1 MDRDGGG
8 RDNEPRKRPHEFAQS
23 SVPAKK
29 SKPSKPYSGSG
40 IPDENVSGWQAALG
54 SSLADQLEHLTVKKN
69 LTARQVKKLLRAVLT
84 NEDVI
89 SAFRR
94 YINLSEPETGEI
106 SASTKRRA
114 RDLGLLSESSEDLQS
129 TVSQSLEP
137 RVITRSLARTIQH
150 SLREYFPQDTSAAC
164 KEPSTILDMEFPEE
178 DDEGTFRCKSFSVD
192 KDVDEDYLPGP
203 LDFCILERNRALDV
217 SIDGDAPPDFTQSR
231 LEESGIST
239 QCEEHSQQ
247 SSSTDDSTSAALIA
261 PSTSNNWLLEDNSTE
276 GDSSV
281 NDATEMYADRL
292 RSSHA
297 HETNNVLIDPESN
310 VVSNSDE
317 LPKSSHQSD
326 LEGHTNIKVTNSA
339 ESSIVLS
346 DDPVEYV
353 NDVDDDVYA
362 EFLRSLFASN
372 GSTHTTPTKKT
383 RLPSGDTRTHIS
395 ERLSGQS
402 SDVEV
407 PKSSIEHQSNPTG
420 VEGVEG
426 EEDEEDEDDPD
437 DPEFDV
443 MAELDQV
450 DRDDFIDELR
460 DDRAV
465 RVSKMEAKSLHQD
478 MRELFSDEEGGN
490 QNDNRLDRPNASTV
504 FAMKSHCHRL
514 LSRFPKIEQPDEPE
528 DPENVPDPSDDEPDE
543 CLAESLPAGHLNR
556 LHGPLPKQHEFSPDQ
571 LLQLQR
577 QLGMHVQLL
586 TTQFLCTY
594 DFSHLHL
601 SVTRPCASALREL
614 ASRRDA
620 FDLMASQQLVQA
632 STGEPTGFENNNVR
646 SFYWSCP
653 SLSEAVRLISDYAGL
668 SLLPR
673 IPKHLNRSGG
683 APVIDT
689 GHQAGF
695 AAQRRSFAANHLP
708 LPLCLIRLM
717 TGNPIWSYPYLMPC
731 ILPALYEPPE
741 VPQRRRRLAFHPPE
755 DALILLGLD
764 DFSATFLPP
773 AENTEPAVPTLH
785 DDLQSHQSR
794 YLTYRMVRKHLLPH
808 RTLLQLRTRRWNLLS
823 SFSANKLKARSL
835 TPLATSRLYELY
847 VDVPHRAPLNKR
859 LLRTFAEEVSKC
871 SIPQHIPLRSGCLSD
886 MPSEELFRRDGLPR
900 QVGYETVLLN
910 LSTERPCRGEL
921 SKLVHDMLTD
931 FVQQA
936 ECLWWCWWSH
946 EKVGVRPRLTASDR
960 PVASEASYVSEQ
972 TVLKPEG
979 TDSAQRDLS
988 MLGPTFLPA
997 IPVDF
1002 TPDGNVI
1009 LSKNAE
1015 PALVEINMATSVP
1028 ASMPPT
1034 TSVMATNCRS
1044 TETVTLPKPPCIT
1057 DHIEAVLAEIRKQ
1070 AAFQSEHRYHSR
1082 RRLSCQLNPR
1092 TLKQLAS
1099 PSPLSGKLPIP
1110 RLSSQRTS
1118 LLPRRGS
1125 KTVKAKNNASN
1136 LLPASK
1142 ASIQLVRPSSQV
1154 SNTVVPMS
1162 NPIDPTLMGMY
1173 CSLNRC
1179 QKYVDSLVNQFH
1191 CGFDKLVSDS
1201 GEALFGPFKFPNPVS
1216 NRRFPTGQ
1224 PGHTEGSAPSD
1235 NQVVSHT
1242 GAVNT
1247 QQQQPISVFP
1257 NSCFLT
1263 ANRFLTRCK
1272 ARNEATTADLLTLP
1286 SSTLPHKRSVLDEFD
1301 VHRARSLLDRF
1312 RVYLTPTDY
1321 GLIVLSLRQMN
1332 QVVYDTGATRLSVA
1346 QHQKDIL
1353 LCLASILDQLR
1364 GHPFLWEDFLCLL
1377 TADQAKQLGLL
1388 PVYLDLVRVGRVQR
1402 VLQDLVPRGKR
1413 FWRRLRNL
1421 ADSYDAEDRPVP
1433 PKRAIL
1439 EQNEQS
1445 DQALSSSLKPVLSQ
1459 TNSSTPCTR
1468 FQQVK
1473 RNHKLLRGKHVRTRF
1488 VRFPLPRTWAFL
1500 ESTWRG
1506 RPILMSQIA
1515 CLLNTHHKPYSG
1527 FEQAFEEIDLL
1538 ARQPLGRFHPNTPF
1552 SEATTDFVC
1561 ELADGW
1567 EVCTALSAS
1576 VRRLGLG
1583 AGSQVTNKNCPCSCH
1598 PIAITTSLSGKPLKP
1613 DSLNSRHC
1621 MSCGLKV
1628 HHGIVYVEESNF
1640 HLRNV
1645 QIIWPANFRLKTR
1658 LTPLVSHVVSQPN
1671 TGRMGTTPFGSTRA
1685 MLARLA
1691 ELHARS
1697 NEDDSFTNV
1706 LPDLARRRVS
1716 LEFLPPSVKLESP
1729 QTPIVSVQEDIV
1741 LRQGKGEADDVVQAT
1756 SPPSFNPPVDREGNE
1771 EDGEGQSSESSETPV
1786 AGEFT
1791 RSPEHST
1798 SPAHWLLDDEAAC
1811 FNTEAFSSQDS
1822 SRCWQSTTG
1831 GNRSTWHSDED
1842 RQLLEFCK
1850 ARGRYSST
1858 MFVDLA
1864 RCWVPKP
1871 FAHSCCRTAIE
1882 LETRFKRLMRR
1893 ALGDAYDPELFRSP
1907 ERESSDDGD

>member
-1 MDRDGGG
+1 MEFPEEDDEGTLRCKSFSVEKDVDEDYLPGPLDFCILERNRALDVSIDGDAPSDFTQNRLEESGISTQC
-8 RDNEPRKRPHEFAQS
+8 EEHSQQS
-23 SVPAKK
+23 SSTDGSTTSAALIAPSTSNNWLLEDNSTEGDSSVNNTTEMYADRLRSNHVHETSNMLIDPESDAVNNLEELPKSFHQSDLEGHTNIKVTNSAESSMVLPADPVEYVHDVDDDVYAEFLRSLFASNSSTHTTPTKK
-29 SKPSKPYSGSG
+29 
-40 IPDENVSGWQAALG
+40 AALG
-54 SSLADQLEHLTVKKN
+54 SSLADQLEQLTVKKN

-106 SASTKRRA
+106 SATTKRRA
-114 RDLGLLSESSEDLQS
+114 RDLGLLSASSEDLQS

-137 RVITRSLARTIQH
+137 RVITR
-150 SLREYFPQDTSAAC
+150 
-164 KEPSTILDMEFPEE
+164 
-178 DDEGTFRCKSFSVD
+178 
-192 KDVDEDYLPGP
+192 
-203 LDFCILERNRALDV
+203 
-217 SIDGDAPPDFTQSR
+217 
-231 LEESGIST
+231 
-239 QCEEHSQQ
+239 
-247 SSSTDDSTSAALIA
+247 
-261 PSTSNNWLLEDNSTE
+261 
-276 GDSSV
+276 
-281 NDATEMYADRL
+281 
-292 RSSHA
+292 
-297 HETNNVLIDPESN
+297 
-310 VVSNSDE
+310 
-317 LPKSSHQSD
+317 
-326 LEGHTNIKVTNSA
+326 
-339 ESSIVLS
+339 
-346 DDPVEYV
+346 
-353 NDVDDDVYA
+353 
-362 EFLRSLFASN
+362 
-372 GSTHTTPTKKT
+372 
-383 RLPSGDTRTHIS
+383 
-395 ERLSGQS
+395 
-402 SDVEV
+402 
-407 PKSSIEHQSNPTG
+407 
-420 VEGVEG
+420 
-426 EEDEEDEDDPD
+426 
-437 DPEFDV
+437 
-443 MAELDQV
+443 
-450 DRDDFIDELR
+450 
-460 DDRAV
+460 
-465 RVSKMEAKSLHQD
+465 
-478 MRELFSDEEGGN
+478 
-490 QNDNRLDRPNASTV
+490 
-504 FAMKSHCHRL
+504 
-514 LSRFPKIEQPDEPE
+514 
-528 DPENVPDPSDDEPDE
+528 
-543 CLAESLPAGHLNR
+543 
-556 LHGPLPKQHEFSPDQ
+556 FSPDQ

-620 FDLMASQQLVQA
+620 FDLMASQQIVQA
-632 STGEPTGFENNNVR
+632 STGEPTGCENNNLR

-668 SLLPR
+668 SHLPR
-673 IPKHLNRSGG
+673 IPKHFNRSGG
-683 APVIDT
+683 ATVIDA
-689 GHQAGF
+689 GHQAGLT
-695 AAQRRSFAANHLP
+695 AQRRSFAANHLP

-731 ILPALYEPPE
+731 MLPTLYEPPE

-773 AENTEPAVPTLH
+773 AENTEPAVPTFH

-823 SFSANKLKARSL
+823 SYSANKLKTRSL
-835 TPLATSRLYELY
+835 APLATSRLYELY
-847 VDVPHRAPLNKR
+847 VDVPHRAPLNRR

-960 PVASEASYVSEQ
+960 PVASGASYVSEQ

-979 TDSAQRDLS
+979 TESAQRDLS

-997 IPVDF
+997 IPVDFTPDGPFTKTCVKLFSDEEGENQNDNRLDRPNASTVFAMKSHCHRLLSRFPKIEQPDEPENLENALDPSDDEPDECLAGSLPVGHLSRLHGPLPKQHDYSANKLKTRSLAPLATSRLYELYVDVPHRAPLNRRLLRTFAEEVSKCSIPQHIPLRSGCLSDMPSEELFRRDGLPRQVGYETVLLNLSTERPSCWTDFSTLSIPVDF

-1028 ASMPPT
+1028 SSMPPT
-1034 TSVMATNCRS
+1034 TSVMATNCRP
-1044 TETVTLPKPPCIT
+1044 TETVISPKPPCIT
-1057 DHIEAVLAEIRKQ
+1057 DHIEAVLAEIRRQ

-1110 RLSSQRTS
+1110 RLSSQRTA

-1125 KTVKAKNNASN
+1125 KTVKAKNNTSD
-1136 LLPASK
+1136 LLPAAK
-1142 ASIQLVRPSSQV
+1142 ALIPLVRSSSQM
-1154 SNTVVPMS
+1154 SNTVAPMS

-1224 PGHTEGSAPSD
+1224 SSHTEGSAPSD
-1235 NQVVSHT
+1235 NQVAAHT
-1242 GAVNT
+1242 DTVNT
-1247 QQQQPISVFP
+1247 QQQHPISVFP

-1312 RVYLTPTDY
+1312 RVYLTPADY
-1321 GLIVLSLRQMN
+1321 GSIVLSLRQMN
-1332 QVVYDTGATRLSVA
+1332 QVVYDTSATRLSVA

-1388 PVYLDLVRVGRVQR
+1388 SVYLDLVRVGRVQR

-1439 EQNEQS
+1439 QQNEQS
-1445 DQALSSSLKPVLSQ
+1445 DQALFSSLKPVLSQ
-1459 TNSSTPCTR
+1459 TSSSTPCLR
-1468 FQQVK
+1468 SQQVK

-1500 ESTWRG
+1500 ESTWRS

-1538 ARQPLGRFHPNTPF
+1538 ARQPLGKFHLNTPF
-1552 SEATTDFVC
+1552 SEATADFVR

-1576 VRRLGLG
+1576 VRRLGLV
-1583 AGSQVTNKNCPCSCH
+1583 ANSQVTNKNCPCSCH
-1598 PIAITTSLSGKPLKP
+1598 FNAITTSLSGRPLKP
-1613 DSLNSRHC
+1613 DSLSLRHC

-1628 HHGIVYVEESNF
+1628 HRGIVYVEESNF

-1645 QIIWPANFRLKTR
+1645 QIIWPEKFRLKTR

-1671 TGRMGTTPFGSTRA
+1671 TGRMGTTPFSSTRA

-1697 NEDDSFTNV
+1697 NEDGSFMNV

-1716 LEFLPPSVKLESP
+1716 LEFLPPSVKLESL
-1729 QTPIVSVQEDIV
+1729 QTPIVSVQEDLV

-1756 SPPSFNPPVDREGNE
+1756 AKPASNPPIDREDNDV
-1771 EDGEGQSSESSETPV
+1771 DGEDQSNESSETPV
-1786 AGEFT
+1786 VGEFT

-1822 SRCWQSTTG
+1822 SRRWQPTTG
-1831 GNRSTWHSDED
+1831 DNPSTWHSDED

-1882 LETRFKRLMRR
+1882 LETRFKRLMQR
-1893 ALGDAYDPELFRSP
+1893 ALGDAYDPELFCSP
-1907 ERESSDDGD
+1907 ERESSDEGD

>member
-1 MDRDGGG
+1 M
-8 RDNEPRKRPHEFAQS
+8 PFEFLT
-23 SVPAKK
+23 
-29 SKPSKPYSGSG
+29 
-40 IPDENVSGWQAALG
+40 AALG
-54 SSLADQLEHLTVKKN
+54 SSLADQLEQLTVKKN

-94 YINLSEPETGEI
+94 YINLNEPETGEI

-114 RDLGLLSESSEDLQS
+114 RDLGLLSASSEDLQS

-137 RVITRSLARTIQH
+137 RAITRSLARTIQH
-150 SLREYFPQDTSAAC
+150 SLREYFPQDTSATC

-178 DDEGTFRCKSFSVD
+178 DDEGTLRCKSFSVD

-203 LDFCILERNRALDV
+203 LDFCVLERNRALDV
-217 SIDGDAPPDFTQSR
+217 SIDGDAPSDFTQSR
-231 LEESGIST
+231 LGESSIST

-247 SSSTDDSTSAALIA
+247 SSSTDDSTTSTTLVA

-281 NDATEMYADRL
+281 NDTTGMYADRL
-292 RSSHA
+292 RSSHV
-297 HETNNVLIDPESN
+297 HETSNVLIDPESN
-310 VVSNSDE
+310 AVSNSEE
-317 LPKSSHQSD
+317 LPESFHQSD
-326 LEGHTNIKVTNSA
+326 LEAQTNIKVTNSA
-339 ESSIVLS
+339 ESSMVLS
-346 DDPVEYV
+346 ADPVEYV
-353 NDVDDDVYA
+353 SDVDDDVYA
-362 EFLRSLFASN
+362 EFLRSLFASTN
-372 GSTHTTPTKKT
+372 STHTTPTKKT
-383 RLPSGDTRTHIS
+383 RLPSGDARTHIS
-395 ERLSGQS
+395 ERLSGHS
-402 SDVEV
+402 SDVEA
-407 PKSSIEHQSNPTG
+407 PKSSIERQSNPTTF
-420 VEGVEG
+420 EDMEG

-514 LSRFPKIEQPDEPE
+514 LSRFPKIEQPDEPD
-528 DPENVPDPSDDEPDE
+528 DPENAPDPSDDEPDE
-543 CLAESLPAGHLNR
+543 CLAG
-556 LHGPLPKQHEFSPDQ
+556 FSPDQ

-632 STGEPTGFENNNVR
+632 STGESTGCENNNVR

-683 APVIDT
+683 ATAIDT
-689 GHQAGF
+689 GHQAGL
-695 AAQRRSFAANHLP
+695 AAQRRSFTANHLP

-773 AENTEPAVPTLH
+773 AENTEPAVPTFH

-823 SFSANKLKARSL
+823 SFSANKLKTRSL
-835 TPLATSRLYELY
+835 VPLATSRLYELY

-972 TVLKPEG
+972 VVLKPEG
-979 TDSAQRDLS
+979 TESAQRDLS

-1028 ASMPPT
+1028 VSMPPT
-1034 TSVMATNCRS
+1034 TSVVATNCRS
-1044 TETVTLPKPPCIT
+1044 TETVILPKPPCIT

-1110 RLSSQRTS
+1110 RLSGQRTA
-1118 LLPRRGS
+1118 LLPRRSS
-1125 KTVKAKNNASN
+1125 KTVKTKNNTSD
-1136 LLPASK
+1136 LLPAAK
-1142 ASIQLVRPSSQV
+1142 ALIPLVRPSSQI
-1154 SNTVVPMS
+1154 SNTAVPMS

-1224 PGHTEGSAPSD
+1224 PGHTEGSTPSD
-1235 NQVVSHT
+1235 NQLASHT
-1242 GAVNT
+1242 DAVNT

-1312 RVYLTPTDY
+1312 RVYLTPADY
-1321 GLIVLSLRQMN
+1321 GSIVLSLRQMN

-1388 PVYLDLVRVGRVQR
+1388 SVYLDLVRVGRVQR

-1439 EQNEQS
+1439 QQNEQS
-1445 DQALSSSLKPVLSQ
+1445 DQALSSSSKPALSQ
-1459 TNSSTPCTR
+1459 TNSSTPCMR
-1468 FQQVK
+1468 SQQVK
-1473 RNHKLLRGKHVRTRF
+1473 RNHKLLRGKH
-1488 VRFPLPRTWAFL
+1488 
-1500 ESTWRG
+1500 
-1506 RPILMSQIA
+1506 
-1515 CLLNTHHKPYSG
+1515 
-1527 FEQAFEEIDLL
+1527 AFEEVDLL

-1567 EVCTALSAS
+1567 EVCTTLSAS

-1598 PIAITTSLSGKPLKP
+1598 PVTITASLSGKPVKP
-1613 DSLNSRHC
+1613 DNLSSRHC

-1628 HHGIVYVEESNF
+1628 HRGIVYVEESNF

-1658 LTPLVSHVVSQPN
+1658 LTPLVSHVVSQPS
-1671 TGRMGTTPFGSTRA
+1671 TGRMVTTPFGSTRA

-1697 NEDDSFTNV
+1697 SEDDSFMNV

-1729 QTPIVSVQEDIV
+1729 QTPIVSVQEDLV

-1756 SPPSFNPPVDREGNE
+1756 VPPSFNPPIDREDNE

-1786 AGEFT
+1786 AGELT
-1791 RSPEHST
+1791 KSPEHST

-1822 SRCWQSTTG
+1822 SRRWQPTTG
-1831 GNRSTWHSDED
+1831 SNPSTWHSDED

-1882 LETRFKRLMRR
+1882 LETRFKRLMQR

-1907 ERESSDDGD
+1907 ERESSDEGD